1 MNAITHKAWRN
12 GALWIGAAMIGLVVL
27 IAGIN
32 STRAPLQLARTLS
45 ESSRSRP
52 AGTSSCG
59 GLALPA

>member
-32 STRAPLQLARTLS
+32 STRAPLQLARTFVRIVEERTGWDVEL
-45 ESSRSRP
+45 RGARF
-52 AGTSSCG
+52 AG
-59 GLALPA
+59 